1 MSSLNKPAYK
11 SEPLHILVN
20 IKKAHTHRHP
30 PVAYTLLDHINEYK
44 KLNFLKEKKGA
55 AVAVAVAVAVA
66 GVVVV
71 VTTMKTNTQINA
83 KALSTYVYGCMEKP
97 GQLKKRSIEYS
108 T

>member
-1 MSSLNKPAYK
+1 M
-11 SEPLHILVN
+11 
-20 IKKAHTHRHP
+20 
-30 PVAYTLLDHINEYK
+30 
-44 KLNFLKEKKGA
+44 
-55 AVAVAVAVAVA
+55 AVAVAVAVA